1 MIAMSEAQENVNFTM
16 RDGDKPKPRQLP
28 VTVQDL
34 EAMRRVF
41 HQPTLND
48 RVDAIHVKLWAN
60 EQYRLLLDG
69 VYDEDCVEGSQAA
82 DNLFAAVMIRTYAK
96 DVAGDEYVAGKKAH
110 TIVKALG
117 VVLRRYG
124 ISRGER
130 AREVAGQ
137 IVNMNGQSS

>member
-1 MIAMSEAQENVNFTM
+1 MSENVRPM
-16 RDGDKPKPRQLP
+16 PRQLP

-34 EAMRRVF
+34 EAMRKVF

-48 RVDAIHVKLWAN
+48 RVDAIHVRLWEN
-60 EQYRLLLDG
+60 EQYRRLLDS

-82 DNLFAAVMIRTYAK
+82 DNLFAAMMIRTYAK
-96 DVAGDEYVAGKKAH
+96 DVAGDQYVAGKKAA
-110 TIVKALG
+110 TIVKSLG
-117 VVLRRYG
+117 VVTRRYG

-137 IVNMNGQSS
+137 IVNMNGQSA